1 MPDLIYLFAITI
13 QHEENENSGRSSFR
27 CQFASDEECIGNKI
41 HACAIK
47 YVNDT
52 NELIEFFNEFTDLE
66 GEEDIDEIIE
76 VKVAIDTEKVQLKL
90 QTESVHMETP

>member
-1 MPDLIYLFAITI
+1 MGTVFKISLHDK
-13 QHEENENSGRSSFR
+13 
-27 CQFASDEECIGNKI
+27 ECIGNKI

-52 NELIEFFNEFTDLE
+52 VELMEFFNEFTDLE

-76 VKVAIDTEKVQLKL
+76 VAQDVRIMIITDMPGLIL
-90 QTESVHMETP
+90 RL